1 MPGEPSDV
9 EAMTALTRAHREHR
23 TGFAV
28 DGVDEAEVLADI
40 AHARAFAR
48 DTLPSLLVQPTN
60 WLLRLGE
67 AYILS
72 LWRRAM

>member
-1 MPGEPSDV
+1 MPGEPSDA

-40 AHARAFAR
+40 AHSRAFAS
-48 DTLPSLLVQPTN
+48 DALPSLLAQPTN

-67 AYILS
+67 AYFLS